1 MGVVGSGLAAADFL
15 ADEASASKTNTLK
28 ITSLLWLLL
37 GHAAESL
44 DALRANPGFAEAGE
58 SFVIPYRAHNWYE
71 IDRFGSLNV
80 GFPCCQ

>member
-37 GHAAESL
+37 GHGAESL
-44 DALRANPGFAEAGE
+44 DALRANPG
-58 SFVIPYRAHNWYE
+58 VR
-71 IDRFGSLNV
+71 
-80 GFPCCQ
+80 